1 MTCFSVTEGKVT
13 EGKSLVF
20 SNLEKKALLQNFTF
34 SSVGSVSQVSKVSF
48 EHKSMSLNG
57 ILSDIKSFEVVG

>member
-1 MTCFSVTEGKVT
+1 MVTEGKVT

-20 SNLEKKALLQNFTF
+20 SNLKNKALLQNFTF
-34 SSVGSVSQVSKVSF
+34 SSVGSVSQVNKISV

-57 ILSDIKSFEVVG
+57 IK